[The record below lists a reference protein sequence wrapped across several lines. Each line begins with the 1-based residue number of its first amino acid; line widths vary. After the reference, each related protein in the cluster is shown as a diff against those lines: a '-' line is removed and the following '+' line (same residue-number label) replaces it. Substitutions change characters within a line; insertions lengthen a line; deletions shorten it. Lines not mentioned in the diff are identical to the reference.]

1 MSRDYNA
8 PTKASSNEQLNA
20 AIALLKA
27 GDTVHAVFY
36 DKHYRTFEITGIV
49 TTSALDEHQ
58 YTLASWFLN
67 SPTPTKD
74 PNTLSEGKGKA
85 SSFLKE
91 LEILS
96 SADLALF

>member
-1 MSRDYNA
+1 MSRDYNT
-8 PTKASSNEQLNA
+8 PTKAASTEQLNA
-20 AIALLKA
+20 AIELLKA

-49 TTSALDEHQ
+49 TASALDEHQ
-58 YTLASWFLN
+58 FTLASWFLN
-67 SPTPTKD
+67 TPAPTKD
-74 PNTLSEGKGKA
+74 PNSLSEGKGKA

-96 SADLALF
+96 SADIALF